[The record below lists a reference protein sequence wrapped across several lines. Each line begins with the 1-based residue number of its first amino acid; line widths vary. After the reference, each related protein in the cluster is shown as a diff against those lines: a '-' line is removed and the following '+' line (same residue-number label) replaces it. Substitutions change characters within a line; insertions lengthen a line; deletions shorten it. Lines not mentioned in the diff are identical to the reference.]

1 MSLKIEDLETFKR
14 HRYAVSESL
23 STDIVGRDRE
33 IEEISSKI
41 DSVYCLTITGP
52 AGVGKSRLAVAA
64 IEHYCANHTDFEVL
78 CTKSF
83 SDYISALDEAIEEGR
98 KYVIFIDDA
107 NTYPRL
113 IELLEFLKYRNQ
125 EGNIKAILTVRDYL
139 KGCLD
144 SDRKS
149 VV

>member
-52 AGVGKSRLAVAA
+52 AGVGKADLLLPQLNTIVPATPISKSYVRKASA
-64 IEHYCANHTDFEVL
+64 I
-78 CTKSF
+78 
-83 SDYISALDEAIEEGR
+83 
-98 KYVIFIDDA
+98 IFL
-107 NTYPRL
+107 PWMKR
-113 IELLEFLKYRNQ
+113 
-125 EGNIKAILTVRDYL
+125 
-139 KGCLD
+139 
-144 SDRKS
+144 
-149 VV
+149 